1 MEYLAE
7 FGVFA
12 GRVIIL
18 VAGILVVLAAIALL
32 VSRKQQ
38 QRQEHLEVL
47 DLGEKLLTYG
57 NLLKMAI
64 FNKKQWKEE
73 QKKQKEEA
81 KNKEKNPL
89 DRPRVFVLSFDGDV
103 RASQVERLRQEISIL
118 LQVAGPSDEVLIR
131 VESPG
136 GMVHGYGLAAAQLMR
151 IRKKSIP
158 LTVAVDKVAASGGY
172 LMACTADR
180 ILAAPFAIV
189 GSIGVLAQVP
199 NFSRLL
205 KKHDV
210 DYEEFTAGE
219 YKRTISML
227 GEITEKGRQKF
238 TDQIE
243 DTHKLFKEFVAN
255 CRPQLQLEKVATGEH
270 WYGERALDLNL
281 IDEIKTSDEWLIE
294 KMKEKE
300 VFHLEIAEKKS
311 LSEKFSEVLGKL
323 SAKIYDQIFSQFR
336 S

>member
-158 LTVAVDKVAASGGY
+158 LTVAVDKVAA
-172 LMACTADR
+172 
-180 ILAAPFAIV
+180 
-189 GSIGVLAQVP
+189 
-199 NFSRLL
+199 
-205 KKHDV
+205 
-210 DYEEFTAGE
+210 
-219 YKRTISML
+219 
-227 GEITEKGRQKF
+227 
-238 TDQIE
+238 
-243 DTHKLFKEFVAN
+243 
-255 CRPQLQLEKVATGEH
+255 
-270 WYGERALDLNL
+270 
-281 IDEIKTSDEWLIE
+281 
-294 KMKEKE
+294 
-300 VFHLEIAEKKS
+300 
-311 LSEKFSEVLGKL
+311 
-323 SAKIYDQIFSQFR
+323 
-336 S
+336 